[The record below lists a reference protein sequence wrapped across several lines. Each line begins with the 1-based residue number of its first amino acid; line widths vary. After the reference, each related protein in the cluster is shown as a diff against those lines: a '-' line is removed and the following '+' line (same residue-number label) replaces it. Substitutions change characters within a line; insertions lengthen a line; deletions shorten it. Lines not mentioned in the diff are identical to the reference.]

1 MENVLFYLR
10 QNDTITVAEL
20 KKWLAS
26 VPDDAVIMV
35 SDKFGDIRLDNF
47 NSGNPPKLYIE

>member
-1 MENVLFYLR
+1 MEKVLFYLR
-10 QNDTITVAEL
+10 QNDTVTVAEL